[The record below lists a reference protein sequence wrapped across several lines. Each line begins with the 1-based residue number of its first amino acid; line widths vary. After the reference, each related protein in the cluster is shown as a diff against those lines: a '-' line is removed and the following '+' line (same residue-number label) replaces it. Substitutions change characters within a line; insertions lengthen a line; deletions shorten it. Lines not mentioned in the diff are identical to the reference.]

1 VKQSIGVP
9 QITTN
14 WIRKMR
20 VTARAVDDALL
31 EEAVFVE
38 EVPNHARKDVILV
51 LDGRQFEP
59 LK

>member
-1 VKQSIGVP
+1 MP